1 MEFHPPLQSATL
13 IKRYKRF
20 LADVTLDDGTI
31 TTIHCANTGAMTG
44 CAEPGDTVWYSTSH
58 NPKRKYPCSWE
69 LTETAKGDRICV
81 NTARANQLVIEAITQ
96 QTIPELTGYETLR
109 AEVKYGQEN
118 SRIDILL
125 QNDGRPDCYIEVKSV
140 TLLSENGQG
149 FFPDTQ
155 TVRGQKHLRELT
167 EMAQQ
172 GARAVL
178 FYSVQHS
185 GIENV
190 SPAHHIDPT
199 YSTLLKQ
206 AIAAG
211 VEVICYQATLTHK
224 SLKLDNP
231 IQFTL

>member
-20 LADVTLDDGTI
+20 LADVTLDDGSI

-44 CAEPGDTVWYSTSH
+44 CAEPGDTVWYSTSD

-69 LTETAKGDRICV
+69 LTETAKGHRICV

-96 QTIPELTGYETLR
+96 QTIPELLGYETLR